1 MSPAGI
7 SMFYGASDAYT
18 ALAEVGAHNTRQHAV
33 VGEFRPGRD
42 VLVLA
47 TSGSGQGDWK
57 WCSQCQGRF
66 FAGGNTLGVC
76 PAGDA
81 HSDAGSGDYALGQGD
96 AYLAT
101 SSGGQSEWKWCDKC
115 QGLFFSGGN
124 TLGVCPAKGAHNDAG
139 SGDYLLATSGGGRV
153 PDARC
158 RCSRRRCVL
167 ASVTRG
173 RFGR

>member
-1 MSPAGI
+1 
-7 SMFYGASDAYT
+7 MFYGASDAYT

-57 WCSQCQGRF
+57 WCSQ
-66 FAGGNTLGVC
+66 
-76 PAGDA
+76 
-81 HSDAGSGDYALGQGD
+81 
-96 AYLAT
+96 
-101 SSGGQSEWKWCDKC
+101 C